1 MLEEGKMTESESL
14 LKTLNDYLL
23 QFPKHN
29 THGGAMDEYMAMR
42 ERDRLTRLHMEQR
55 EAERKAKLTPLEL
68 LQEQI
73 EDLMTGYADYGTEFD
88 EIKELFKQYLALEA
102 GETP

>member
-1 MLEEGKMTESESL
+1 MTVKDQIMIHYE
-14 LKTLNDYLL
+14 
-23 QFPKHN
+23 
-29 THGGAMDEYMAMR
+29 AMR
-42 ERDRLTRLHMEQR
+42 ERDKATRLYMEQR
-55 EAERKAKLTPLEL
+55 EVERKAKLTPLEL

-73 EDLMTGYADYGTEFD
+73 EDLMTGYADYGTDFN

>member
-1 MLEEGKMTESESL
+1 MIHYE
-14 LKTLNDYLL
+14 
-23 QFPKHN
+23 
-29 THGGAMDEYMAMR
+29 AMR
-42 ERDRLTRLHMEQR
+42 ERDKATRLYMEQR
-55 EAERKAKLTPLEL
+55 EVERKAKLTPLEL

-73 EDLMTGYADYGTEFD
+73 EDLMTGYADYGTDFN